1 MEQPRSKR
9 GKILS
14 LSLTNNIDVLRE
26 KLYME
31 IARRNR
37 LRNQNQVSQSRIR
50 GAILIKIFP
59 ENPLMEEKESLED
72 RCTFGSV
79 DSILF

>member
-37 LRNQNQVSQSRIR
+37 LRNQNQVSQSRIW
-50 GAILIKIFP
+50 GAIL
-59 ENPLMEEKESLED
+59 
-72 RCTFGSV
+72 
-79 DSILF
+79 